1 MKEDKYLQMFL
12 EEVREHL
19 SVLNEGV
26 LELEKRPDAE
36 VLNQVFRSFH
46 TIKGMSATMGYETLA
61 NLSHGLENI
70 LDEVRNGRREVSE
83 ELVDVL
89 LESLDLVESCV
100 STLENGGNGNIDVTG
115 VLKRIDLIRG
125 DGADAKMEEEL
136 TQRELDTLASSLTGD
151 SKLFKIVVELDQRC
165 NLKSVRAFMVFKEV
179 NTYGEV
185 VKCCPEA
192 EKIEDGE
199 FDLSFTLY
207 IMTKKSDR
215 EIVDSLTRISEV
227 ANVHLSRVALKPK
240 KSLEGGG
247 QKKRQITS
255 VQSIRVPVER
265 LDNLMNL
272 VGELVITKSRLT
284 RLRNKYELEELNE
297 TVSSIE
303 RMTADLQDEVME
315 MRMVEVAFVFDRFP
329 RMVRD
334 LARAEGKLVDFIIE
348 GREIKLD
355 RTVLDEIGE
364 PLVHLLRNSVD
375 HGIEAPEA
383 RKDGGKVE
391 RGTVK
396 LIARREKKY
405 VEITVEDD
413 GRGINL
419 EKIKKIAVEKGIKT
433 EEEVKNLSDKEA
445 LQLIFVPGLSSALKV
460 TDVSGR
466 GVGMDVVKSKISS
479 LGGIIDIESQYGKG
493 TRVTLRLPITLA
505 ITQSLLVAVN
515 GETFA
520 IPLGSVMETLRL
532 GKGKVKTMMGGEVF
546 QLRGS
551 VLPFIRLGSLL
562 GRTAPDTEEYK
573 VVIVENNGQSCG
585 LQVDKLLGQ
594 HEIVIKPL
602 DSSIRET
609 RGFGGATILGDGR
622 VALILDIP
630 TLVGGG

>member
-1 MKEDKYLQMFL
+1 MKENKYLQMFL

-26 LELEKRPDAE
+26 LELEKKQDAE

-46 TIKGMSATMGYETLA
+46 TIKGMSATMGYEALA

-70 LDEVRNGRREVSE
+70 LDEVRNSRREVSG

-89 LESLDLVESCV
+89 LESLDLIESCV

-136 TQRELDTLASSLTGD
+136 TQRELDALVSSPTQD
-151 SKLFKIVVELDQRC
+151 SKLFKIVVELDPGC
-165 NLKSVRAFMVFKEV
+165 NLKSVRAFMVFKEA

-185 VKCCPEA
+185 VKCCPDA

-207 IMTKKSDR
+207 LMTKKSGR
-215 EIVDSLTRISEV
+215 EIVDSLTKISEV
-227 ANVHLSRVALKPK
+227 ANVHLSRVALKSK
-240 KSLEGGG
+240 KSLEEGG

-284 RLRNKYELEELNE
+284 RLRNKYELEALNE

-364 PLVHLLRNSVD
+364 PLVHLLRNSID

-383 RKDGGKVE
+383 RKEEGKVE

-405 VEITVEDD
+405 VEIMVEDD
-413 GRGINL
+413 GRGIDID
-419 EKIKKIAVEKGIKT
+419 EIKKIAVEKGIKT

-445 LQLIFVPGLSSALKV
+445 MQLIFVPGLSSALKV

-479 LGGIIDIESQYGKG
+479 LGGLIDIESQYGKG

-532 GKGKVKTMMGGEVF
+532 GKEEVKAMMGGEVF

-562 GRTAPDTEEYK
+562 GRTSTDTDEYK

-602 DSSIRET
+602 DSSIRES